1 MWLLKRKKPK
11 TTAQTKPA
19 AAVKPAPRVSRK
31 AEAVK
36 VLNVL
41 DAPGLGLE
49 EDKSAGGFDPYDT
62 GVFDRSKLWESWQN
76 QD

>member
-1 MWLLKRKKPK
+1 MWPLFRKKAKSAAPS
-11 TTAQTKPA
+11 KPA
-19 AAVKPAPRVSRK
+19 VAVEVPRASRK

-36 VLNVL
+36 VLKLL
-41 DAPGLGLE
+41 DAPELSV
-49 EDKSAGGFDPYDT
+49 DDNNAKQGFDPYDT

>member
-1 MWLLKRKKPK
+1 MWPLNRKKAKPGKSSEPVVPK
-11 TTAQTKPA
+11 EP
-19 AAVKPAPRVSRK
+19 PRASRK

-36 VLNVL
+36 VLEVL
-41 DAPGLGLE
+41 DAPELSIADNE
-49 EDKSAGGFDPYDT
+49 AKQGFDPYDT

>member
-1 MWLLKRKKPK
+1 MWPFARKK
-11 TTAQTKPA
+11 AQPA
-19 AAVKPAPRVSRK
+19 ASSKQPIAVEPPRVSRK

-41 DAPGLGLE
+41 DAPELKV
-49 EDKSAGGFDPYDT
+49 EDNNAKQGFDPYDT
-62 GVFDRSKLWESWQN
+62 GVFDRGKLWESWQN

>member
-11 TTAQTKPA
+11 TATPAKVATVAKPE
-19 AAVKPAPRVSRK
+19 PRVSRK

-36 VLNVL
+36 VLSVL
-41 DAPGLGLE
+41 DAPELGLE
-49 EDKSAGGFDPYDT
+49 EDNSKAGFDPYDT
-62 GVFDRSKLWESWQN
+62 GVFDRSKIWESWQN